1 MRQEAYKMGFKGRL
15 GSGSW
20 KQGKTKTLV
29 LATARKYIT
38 WQYNFN
44 ASINSSWGSS
54 DPKNIK
60 GLVKQSLS
68 MLGGGGG
75 VGVRWHA
82 CSSDG
87 EAKIQ
92 KITMFAHTH
101 SLKGTAGPSGVL
113 RIERGRKGVSERA
126 FYFVLCFVAR

>member
-1 MRQEAYKMGFKGRL
+1 MTAQSKKFMRQEAYKMGFKGRL

-68 MLGGGGG
+68 MLGGGGAWG
-75 VGVRWHA
+75 FVGMR
-82 CSSDG
+82 
-87 EAKIQ
+87 
-92 KITMFAHTH
+92 
-101 SLKGTAGPSGVL
+101 VL
-113 RIERGRKGVSERA
+113 PMGKLRFRK
-126 FYFVLCFVAR
+126 